1 MTALVLVAALVL
13 ADRVQAQF
21 PAAPL
26 DRNARLIELVKK
38 ENALRLQERDQWAK
52 EIILSTIET
61 VEYAIDTLQSVKGL
75 YDPALIKE
83 LEESLRALNVRL
95 KAIED
100 REKKR

>member
-1 MTALVLVAALVL
+1 MTALVLVAAFVL

-26 DRNARLIELVKK
+26 DRKARLIELMKK
-38 ENALRLQERDQWAK
+38 ENALRVQERDRIGK
-52 EIILSTIET
+52 EFFLTAIEAT
-61 VEYAIDTLQSVKGL
+61 EYSINTLQSIKGF
-75 YDPALIKE
+75 DNPALIKE
-83 LEESLRALNVRL
+83 LEDSLRALNVRL